1 MAGVGSYL
9 KNAFLFRWNLLAF
22 IGGVAAAALS
32 PWPDAF
38 LPLIAA
44 VELAFLMGMVSIPRF
59 RQAIDAKEHAART
72 GQPTAKGRRVA
83 PPSVTTLLKGIPL
96 EARSRF
102 EKLKRRCLEMRRI
115 AHGVRGQTGPEPRAD
130 ELRMPSL
137 DRLLWVFLRLLV
149 AQAAMARF
157 LDSTDETELN
167 SKLEQLRNR
176 LEDVK
181 ESTDERIKASLHD
194 SVAVA
199 QLRLDNYQKAD
210 KNAQFVDLEL
220 DRIETKIQALV
231 EMSVNRQDPDF
242 LTSQV
247 DAVAESMR
255 HTETAI
261 SELQTITGLADVF
274 EEPPP
279 ILEADLR
286 GVVES

>member
-1 MAGVGSYL
+1 M
-9 KNAFLFRWNLLAF
+9 
-22 IGGVAAAALS
+22 
-32 PWPDAF
+32 
-38 LPLIAA
+38 
-44 VELAFLMGMVSIPRF
+44 
-59 RQAIDAKEHAART
+59 
-72 GQPTAKGRRVA
+72 
-83 PPSVTTLLKGIPL
+83 
-96 EARSRF
+96 
-102 EKLKRRCLEMRRI
+102 
-115 AHGVRGQTGPEPRAD
+115 
-130 ELRMPSL
+130 
-137 DRLLWVFLRLLV
+137 LV